1 METKKFFIWVLGI
14 STFARLLMAK
24 IVPISGDEAYFIIW
38 AKHLNYGYYEHP
50 PMIGWIMWLFSFAGN
65 DIFIYRMFPVISVVI
80 MSVFMVGVLKEID
93 ENKAYL
99 CASIFLLSPVSILN
113 ILSVNDVPL
122 IFFTFLAGVFF
133 YRAFKQNRLPYAAL
147 SGFFWG
153 CAFLSKYFSVLF
165 GFSVL
170 FICFIYREKPL
181 WKITA
186 ISLLSA
192 LPLIFINLLW
202 NYDNCWLNIM
212 FNLFFRNK
220 NLSFNFL
227 SFIVYAI
234 EQIVLM
240 TPFLAII
247 FIKNGFLWNRI
258 RRDSLNLK
266 FFWYFFIIP
275 QVFFSVLSFI
285 KSIGLHW
292 TASFLPFFFMFAI
305 SMRQDILDRA
315 ARHAF
320 YLSIAIV
327 MVVLVLVSIPTDV
340 FKSWEKYPQIVMFKE
355 PVELCEAINR
365 ESKRRILASTG
376 YTETSVLSYYCKK
389 EFVLFGSMSRSGRYY
404 DYINDFKKFDGRDF
418 FIVSLNKRDA
428 EKFLNYFKTVNI
440 DHIDIRGAKFYFIY
454 GDGFIFNT
462 YRQLYLAKILQMYYN
477 PPDFLP
483 SGTNFFREKY
493 F

>member
-1 METKKFFIWVLGI
+1 
-14 STFARLLMAK
+14 
-24 IVPISGDEAYFIIW
+24 
-38 AKHLNYGYYEHP
+38 
-50 PMIGWIMWLFSFAGN
+50 
-65 DIFIYRMFPVISVVI
+65 
-80 MSVFMVGVLKEID
+80 
-93 ENKAYL
+93 L

-133 YRAFKQNRLPYAAL
+133 YRAFKQNRLLDAIL

-170 FICFIYREKPL
+170 LICFIYREKTL

-186 ISLLSA
+186 IALFSA

-202 NYDNCWLNIM
+202 NYNNCWLNVM

-227 SFIVYAI
+227 SVIVYAI

-240 TPFLAII
+240 TPFLAIF

-258 RRDSLNLK
+258 RNDTNMK
-266 FFWYFFIIP
+266 IFWYFFIIP
-275 QVFFSVLSFI
+275 QIFFFVLSFI
-285 KSIGLHW
+285 KNIGLHW
-292 TASFLPFFFMFAI
+292 TASFLPFFFTFLI
-305 SMRQDILDRA
+305 SIRQDILDRA

-320 YLSIAIV
+320 YFSVAIS
-327 MVVLVLVSIPTDV
+327 MIVLILVFIPIDA
-340 FKSWEKYPQIVMFKE
+340 FKPSKKYPQIVMFKE
-355 PVELCEAINR
+355 PVKLCEAINR
-365 ESKRRILASTG
+365 ESKGRMLASTG
-376 YTETSVLSYYCKK
+376 YTEASVLSYYCKR
-389 EFVLFGSMSRSGRYY
+389 EFILFGSMSRSGRYY
-404 DYINDFKKFDGRDF
+404 DFINDFKKFDGKDF
-418 FIVSLNKRDA
+418 FIVSLNRRDA
-428 EKFLNYFKTVNI
+428 EKFVDYFKTIRIDQVNI
-440 DHIDIRGAKFYFIY
+440 RAAQFYFIY
-454 GDGFIFNT
+454 GDGFIFNN
-462 YRQLYLAKILQMYYN
+462 YRQFYLTKILQMYYN
-477 PPDFLP
+477 PPDFFP

>member
-1 METKKFFIWVLGI
+1 
-14 STFARLLMAK
+14 
-24 IVPISGDEAYFIIW
+24 
-38 AKHLNYGYYEHP
+38 
-50 PMIGWIMWLFSFAGN
+50 
-65 DIFIYRMFPVISVVI
+65 
-80 MSVFMVGVLKEID
+80 
-93 ENKAYL
+93 
-99 CASIFLLSPVSILN
+99 
-113 ILSVNDVPL
+113 
-122 IFFTFLAGVFF
+122 
-133 YRAFKQNRLPYAAL
+133 
-147 SGFFWG
+147 
-153 CAFLSKYFSVLF
+153 
-165 GFSVL
+165 
-170 FICFIYREKPL
+170 
-181 WKITA
+181 
-186 ISLLSA
+186 
-192 LPLIFINLLW
+192 
-202 NYDNCWLNIM
+202 
-212 FNLFFRNK
+212 
-220 NLSFNFL
+220 
-227 SFIVYAI
+227 
-234 EQIVLM
+234 
-240 TPFLAII
+240 
-247 FIKNGFLWNRI
+247 
-258 RRDSLNLK
+258 
-266 FFWYFFIIP
+266 
-275 QVFFSVLSFI
+275 
-285 KSIGLHW
+285 
-292 TASFLPFFFMFAI
+292 MFAI